1 MKKIILAVMTIF
13 LSSAIFAAS
22 YTNNTY
28 QKLADEYNKK
38 AQLAFDAGEYDLA
51 IEYSQK
57 AAENAEL
64 SKAYIDMMLARR
76 DADSQMKLAQNK
88 IKWAESIHAERNF
101 PMAFTAAKESYAN
114 AESAYTKE
122 DFELFS
128 KGLDILYSYMNI
140 LNENDI

>member
-64 SKAYIDMMLARR
+64 SR
-76 DADSQMKLAQNK
+76 
-88 IKWAESIHAERNF
+88 
-101 PMAFTAAKESYAN
+101 
-114 AESAYTKE
+114 
-122 DFELFS
+122 
-128 KGLDILYSYMNI
+128 
-140 LNENDI
+140 